1 MNSPTMEVIDVYVAS
16 FMLLPMSV
24 SDTEVDTWFGEQL
37 GRDDKDRPSNPNLW
51 NTSGNLRP
59 TICRICP

>member
-24 SDTEVDTWFGEQL
+24 SDTEVGTKFGEQL
-37 GRDDKDRPSNPNLW
+37 GRDDKGCPSNPSLW
-51 NTSGNLRP
+51 DSK
-59 TICRICP
+59 